1 MINELAGT
9 NLTYKFTV
17 KYTRIEAKER
27 VMLVTGQI
35 KGQAESRGGCPG
47 DLGDACLVLDTVQ
60 SDGMACYAGRVS
72 ADINSP
78 TGIFT
83 SARQW
88 FRISEGFL
96 PELKTE

>member
-1 MINELAGT
+1 MINEFTGT
-9 NLTYKFTV
+9 NLTCKYTV
-17 KYTRIEAKER
+17 TYTRIDVKER
-27 VMLVTGQI
+27 VMLETGQI

-60 SDGMACYAGRVS
+60 SNGMACYAGRVS

-83 SARQW
+83 SARQ
-88 FRISEGFL
+88 
-96 PELKTE
+96 